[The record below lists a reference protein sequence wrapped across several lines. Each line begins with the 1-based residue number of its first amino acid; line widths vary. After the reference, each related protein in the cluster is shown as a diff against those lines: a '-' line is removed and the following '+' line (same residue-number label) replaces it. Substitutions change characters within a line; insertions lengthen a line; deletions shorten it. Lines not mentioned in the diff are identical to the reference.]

1 MAKCIRLEWVKEPNI
16 PACAIGEPADFR
28 DLQIR
33 AVYDDGSKQEMDV
46 ILKMFNEFN
55 VQETGPVRLGQVSYE
70 KKKLP
75 VQIPLKEIS
84 LASIQAIPKG
94 QMRCMEGVP
103 FDRSQVTVSATYS
116 DGSSRVI
123 DNYKITPHLAL
134 TAADNKITFRYGRI
148 TCELPI
154 FVQSDAPPENL

>member
-55 VQETGPVRLGQVSYE
+55 VQETGPVRLGQV
-70 KKKLP
+70 
-75 VQIPLKEIS
+75 
-84 LASIQAIPKG
+84 
-94 QMRCMEGVP
+94 
-103 FDRSQVTVSATYS
+103 
-116 DGSSRVI
+116 
-123 DNYKITPHLAL
+123 
-134 TAADNKITFRYGRI
+134 
-148 TCELPI
+148 
-154 FVQSDAPPENL
+154 